1 MKILFNDFLY
11 KGLTDNFY
19 ESLNHSNF
27 SYDHLKDELS
37 RFSYQWLPYFY
48 LEGKSR
54 NLDINI
60 IYSQD
65 IVLQKKWAI
74 ENDIQFSRNWE
85 EEIAIQQIKAFLPDF
100 YFFAGNF
107 KYYKFFF
114 NKIKP
119 FVGKIGCW
127 ISSSIPS
134 NLNISDVDIM
144 ISDNDKILE
153 YAKSKN
159 CRTAKMLS
167 SVPLKREL
175 KSFNDRQ
182 NQIIFTGSLGRQ
194 FKERANILKS
204 LASEDLGLKIFGM
217 GLSEDLILTLPIE
230 VIIRRY
236 FPGMYRE
243 LSRRKILPIFNPL
256 KRYVEPP
263 VFGKKMFNLLEN
275 SCMVINMH
283 SSFDLNYAINMRVF
297 EALSAGCLLFTE
309 KYVSSKVLR
318 K

>member
-1 MKILFNDFLY
+1 
-11 KGLTDNFY
+11 
-19 ESLNHSNF
+19 
-27 SYDHLKDELS
+27 
-37 RFSYQWLPYFY
+37 
-48 LEGKSR
+48 
-54 NLDINI
+54 
-60 IYSQD
+60 
-65 IVLQKKWAI
+65 
-74 ENDIQFSRNWE
+74 
-85 EEIAIQQIKAFLPDF
+85 
-100 YFFAGNF
+100 
-107 KYYKFFF
+107 
-114 NKIKP
+114 
-119 FVGKIGCW
+119 
-127 ISSSIPS
+127 
-134 NLNISDVDIM
+134 M

-243 LSRRKILPIFNPL
+243 LSRRKIFCQYLTLLRGMLSPL
-256 KRYVEPP
+256 YLVKNV
-263 VFGKKMFNLLEN
+263 
-275 SCMVINMH
+275 
-283 SSFDLNYAINMRVF
+283 
-297 EALSAGCLLFTE
+297 
-309 KYVSSKVLR
+309 
-318 K
+318 